1 MPYSAKPFVHLPIDA
16 VDTVVLD
23 AEGRIDPELHDHYA
37 TFVEARD
44 AALSCVELLLDEGD
58 YDGDDHHD
66 ELVRMAALLEG
77 SESFDDLDA
86 QADYRSFLG
95 RLDLSHSLAA

>member
-1 MPYSAKPFVHLPIDA
+1 MPYPDKPFVHLPIDS

-37 TFVEARD
+37 TFGEARD

-58 YDGDDHHD
+58 YDGEDHRD
-66 ELVRMAALLEG
+66 ELVRMAALLEAAD
-77 SESFDDLDA
+77 SFDDLDG
-86 QADYRSFLG
+86 QAEYQWFLR
-95 RLDLSHSLAA
+95 RLAPAPSVAA

>member
-1 MPYSAKPFVHLPIDA
+1 MPDTTKHFVHLPIDS

-23 AEGRIDPELHDHYA
+23 LDGHIDSELHDHYA

-58 YDGDDHHD
+58 YDGEDHRE
-66 ELVRMAALLEG
+66 ELVRMAALLEAAD
-77 SESFDDLDA
+77 SFDDLDG
-86 QADYRSFLG
+86 QPEYKGFLL
-95 RLDLSHSLAA
+95 RLDPAHSFAA